1 MDIKQL
7 SMVFGSYSKAQEILF
22 LLHGAKDVVR
32 QGFYEAELPAIE
44 QFCQEYQLHLVKSK
58 FKVLLADEEN
68 FSNKGIRIPED
79 DSRPGMF
86 FMYFSSDEEKALLAS
101 YYELM
106 GNDKNLGLILGY
118 PACCVNFFL
127 RHFNENKTNLELKP
141 TNPWTNL
148 SKRDQDIVLLSHFPC
163 NSECKESIDL
173 GKKYYNTLLSINP
186 ENANRIFQELEPK

>member
-106 GNDKNLGLILGY
+106 GNDKDLGLSLGY